1 MEDKQTSVAF
11 VVGSHCL
18 HVADPIVSRMLCYR
32 ALVCDSRF
40 REAPVEIPS
49 IIAKFA
55 CVCSINNRDFPQGTG
70 KTKKDAKTEAARNA
84 FMIMLGIDDDAQGE
98 GAVEP
103 FDLQSLHWT
112 TVSFAVRIF
121 SKISIKQD

>member
-1 MEDKQTSVAF
+1 M
-11 VVGSHCL
+11 
-18 HVADPIVSRMLCYR
+18 CYR

-40 REAPVEIPS
+40 REAPVEVPS

-103 FDLQSLHWT
+103 FDLQSFHGT
-112 TVSFAVRIF
+112 TISFAVRKF
-121 SKISIKQD
+121 SEISIKQGYCI